1 MAESRRGRR
10 RSEVTR
16 RAILQATRDELTLHG
31 YDKLS
36 IDRIAAAAGAGKQ
49 TIYRWYPSKSELVAD
64 CVVDGHVFAE
74 PVAVPD
80 NGDVRRDLRAWLH
93 TFVAYATRPA
103 TAALLRAAMAAAAES
118 DEVAARFRERI
129 TAATEAALVG
139 RLRAGAEAGQLSA
152 ATPAAAVAQALIGAL
167 LYRLLVRVPPTPAFA
182 DDLLDA
188 VLDGTPSSPAR

>member
-16 RAILQATRDELTLHG
+16 RAILEATRDELTAHG

-64 CVVDGHVFAE
+64 CILEGHVLAE

-93 TFVAYATRPA
+93 TFIAYATRPA
-103 TAALLRAAMAAAAES
+103 TAALLRAAVAAAAES
-118 DEVAARFRERI
+118 DAVAARFHERI
-129 TAATEAALVG
+129 TAVTEATLVG
-139 RLRAGAEAGQLSA
+139 RLRAGAEAGQISA
-152 ATPAAAVAQALIGAL
+152 AMPAPAVAQALIGAL
-167 LYRLLVRVPPTPAFA
+167 LYRLLIRMPPTPAFA
-182 DDLLDA
+182 DGLLD
-188 VLDGTPSSPAR
+188 VLLAGTNDGPA